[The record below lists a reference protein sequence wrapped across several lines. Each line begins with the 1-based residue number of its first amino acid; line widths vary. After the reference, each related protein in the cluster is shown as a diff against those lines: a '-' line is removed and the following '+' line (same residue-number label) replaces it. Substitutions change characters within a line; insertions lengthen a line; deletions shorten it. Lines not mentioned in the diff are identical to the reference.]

1 LPAVAAVSPAAVGA
15 VAPFAAAAAVAAD
28 DGDHEHDQDPLPRP
42 AYPIT
47 TAATADSELPLPL
60 PEGSAAAGGGPLIIS
75 LSRQLSARVLQQAG
89 VTPGPSA
96 TADDSLAVD
105 AGPFGIPEAEA
116 GLPAP
121 AAVAVAA
128 AAEQP
133 GVSVV
138 AVPGGGCVVVG
149 SDVAPGSPPSSF
161 TLSTRN
167 STEAGMSMTTAGL
180 STPPASGTTW
190 EGQVGSFG
198 LQNDDATFCIL

>member
-1 LPAVAAVSPAAVGA
+1 M
-15 VAPFAAAAAVAAD
+15 
-28 DGDHEHDQDPLPRP
+28 
-42 AYPIT
+42 
-47 TAATADSELPLPL
+47 
-60 PEGSAAAGGGPLIIS
+60 IIS

-89 VTPGPSA
+89 VTAGPSA
-96 TADDSLAVD
+96 AAAAADDSLAVD
-105 AGPFGIPEAEA
+105 AGPFGVPEAAA

-121 AAVAVAA
+121 AAVAAAA

-133 GVSVV
+133 GASVV
-138 AVPGGGCVVVG
+138 VVPGGGCVVVG

-161 TLSTRN
+161 TLSTHN

-198 LQNDDATFCIL
+198 SKMLLATAAVQRCQTAAAGLCGFVGIIQVLSVHFSGWFFYDATCCIL

>member
-1 LPAVAAVSPAAVGA
+1 

-42 AYPIT
+42 AYPMAI
-47 TAATADSELPLPL
+47 AATADSELPLPL
-60 PEGSAAAGGGPLIIS
+60 PEGSAAAGGPLVMS
-75 LSRQLSARVLQQAG
+75 LSRQLSARCCA
-89 VTPGPSA
+89 A
-96 TADDSLAVD
+96 ADDNLAVD
-105 AGPFGIPEAEA
+105 AGPFGVPEAAA

-121 AAVAVAA
+121 VAVAA
-128 AAEQP
+128 AAAAELP
-133 GVSVV
+133 GASVV

-149 SDVAPGSPPSSF
+149 DDVAAGSPPSSF

-190 EGQVGSFG
+190 EGQVGAAC
-198 LQNDDATFCIL
+198 NDCC